1 MINYSCKTKIFNIV
15 LIALCLGA
23 SSPLLAKKPSPT
35 KKECNDALV
44 AGTDVNLKFG
54 TFEGT
59 VAGTITVAPAGSRT
73 STGVVLVGGTVSAA
87 IFSVYSTIAGC
98 NAFPVK
104 ITLPKTNNPSDLTGI
119 GAIMT
124 ASTFVSDPAAS
135 FILDPGANISTQVKV
150 GATLTTNASQAGG
163 TYTTGTPFTVQFKH

>member
-1 MINYSCKTKIFNIV
+1 MINYSCKTNIFNIA

-44 AGTDVNLKFG
+44 AGTDVNLEFG

-59 VAGTITVAPAGSRT
+59 VAGTITVAPTGSRT
-73 STGVVLVGGTVSAA
+73 SIGLVYVGGAFSAA
-87 IFSVYSTIAGC
+87 IFSVYSTIDGC

-104 ITLPKTNNPSDLTGI
+104 IILPKINNPSDLTGV
-119 GAIMT
+119 GTVMT
-124 ASTFVSDPAAS
+124 ASTFISDPPTTITLNA
-135 FILDPGANISTQVKV
+135 LANVPEQVKV
-150 GATLTTNASQAGG
+150 GATLTTNALQAGG